1 MLQSHHS
8 EVHDAG
14 ASLRVTGLRP
24 PLVVAKATTSHVHLC
39 GPSLS
44 GLEGQATL
52 VGMFVHEHPLLVASA
67 VVISY
72 LFIKSGGLS
81 SVRQPPS
88 ESDPKDL
95 RAQQREFARERYVD
109 WYNSLPPERRNQVD
123 KKVAKRRVE
132 KWRKKGLL

>member
-1 MLQSHHS
+1 MRTVTERFGRPSHTS
-8 EVHDAG
+8 GDVRPRTPAAG
-14 ASLRVTGLRP
+14 AP
-24 PLVVAKATTSHVHLC
+24 
-39 GPSLS
+39 
-44 GLEGQATL
+44 
-52 VGMFVHEHPLLVASA
+52 A

-95 RAQQREFARERYVD
+95 RAQQREFARERHVD

-132 KWRKKGLL
+132 KWRKKGLP